1 MKYFR
6 KNNYMHMPHKSGKNG
21 TLFMTEDTKR
31 VRQKGDSMRGR
42 GGKGGECRE
51 ELEER
56 PLHELFCG
64 FWQCQDTTHD
74 TKPNG
79 KKTYQACWR
88 SCYSRCCCCCCSTR
102 SSSKGGTRD
111 AANKTKQNKAEQS
124 RAEWSGVEWSAGSS
138 SYTRNKIQLIFKRE
152 IAVNNSTE
160 QSVASRK
167 GEGAEANLLRRG
179 A

>member
-1 MKYFR
+1 M
-6 KNNYMHMPHKSGKNG
+6 
-21 TLFMTEDTKR
+21 
-31 VRQKGDSMRGR
+31 
-42 GGKGGECRE
+42 
-51 ELEER
+51 EER

-88 SCYSRCCCCCCSTR
+88 SCYSRCCCCCCCSTR
-102 SSSKGGTRD
+102 SSSKGAHAMRQ
-111 AANKTKQNKAEQS
+111 TKQNKTKRS
-124 RAEWSGVEWSAGSS
+124 KVEWSGVEWSAGSS

-160 QSVASRK
+160 QSVAAG
-167 GEGAEANLLRRG
+167 GEGVRQTPLGGARDNSTANCPRRICRRG
-179 A
+179 DSCSCRVCFVLLPRMLCPTLLALQGRRKHVANSPPA

>member
-1 MKYFR
+1 MHKVCKGRSEGGRGTERGLRYSDFALKYFR

-21 TLFMTEDTKR
+21 MLFMTEDTKR
-31 VRQKGDSMRGR
+31 VRQKGDSMRGG

-88 SCYSRCCCCCCSTR
+88 SCYSRCCCCCSTR

-124 RAEWSGVEWSAGSS
+124 RVEWS
-138 SYTRNKIQLIFKRE
+138 RVERWQLLIH
-152 IAVNNSTE
+152 S
-160 QSVASRK
+160 Q
-167 GEGAEANLLRRG
+167 
-179 A
+179 

>member
-1 MKYFR
+1 
-6 KNNYMHMPHKSGKNG
+6 MPHKSGKNG

-31 VRQKGDSMRGR
+31 VRQKGDSM
-42 GGKGGECRE
+42 GGAGE

-88 SCYSRCCCCCCSTR
+88 SCYARCCCCCCSTR

-124 RAEWSGVEWSAGSS
+124 RVERS
-138 SYTRNKIQLIFKRE
+138 SYNRNKIQLIFKRE

-160 QSVASRK
+160 QSVASRR
-167 GEGAEANLLRRG
+167 GGREANLLRRG